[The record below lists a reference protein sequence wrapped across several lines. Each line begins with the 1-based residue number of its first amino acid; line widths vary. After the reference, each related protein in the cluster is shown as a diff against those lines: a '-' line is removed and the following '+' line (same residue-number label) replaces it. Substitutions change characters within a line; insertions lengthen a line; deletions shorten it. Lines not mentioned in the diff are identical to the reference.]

1 MVSERRK
8 QMILSLFHIKPN
20 FFKNRVFHGI
30 IYFLMLV
37 ALAMTLMNPIIVL
50 LPAVLAIVIP
60 FAFGISEYETG
71 YIAVALSVCKN
82 E

>member
-1 MVSERRK
+1 
-8 QMILSLFHIKPN
+8 MISNLFHIKSD
-20 FFKNRVFHGI
+20 FFKNRVFRGF

-37 ALAMTLMNPIIVL
+37 ALAMTFINPIIVL
-50 LPAVLAIVIP
+50 LPAIFMAVVSFVFSII
-60 FAFGISEYETG
+60 EYTTG

>member
-1 MVSERRK
+1 MLNLLTMKSD
-8 QMILSLFHIKPN
+8 
-20 FFKNRVFHGI
+20 FFKNRVFHGF

-37 ALAMTLMNPIIVL
+37 ALAMTLINPIIVL
-50 LPAVLAIVIP
+50 LPAIFMAVVSFVFVIP
-60 FAFGISEYETG
+60 EYTTG